1 MNNLWKMILMVSGIV
16 ILSGCASS
24 EPEKPDFDSSLYDG
38 RPIDTL
44 TSDAAPLSEME
55 AIQRGDIALSNNN
68 IDLALYE
75 YIRALSFPEA
85 QHQDKTLYTIGR
97 IHQSRDNSSYAE
109 KAYLASM
116 DYNPNNIQVLE
127 QLGSIYMKQGSVQQG
142 KSYFYRALN
151 ADQVRLKNANTLSD
165 NTVKLKDIRQ
175 LQVDSDS
182 PALAYMGLGIISDI
196 EVQHEFAKVFYHK
209 AIEVKPGSVKALLN
223 LGYSYYMSGD
233 YTAAKRYTMSAL
245 EKNPNNEKA
254 QNNLALIYLGKGEI
268 KRAIN
273 VFMRHMDAAEA
284 LNNVGYFLILQGKPD
299 KAIPYLQQAIDKKPS
314 YYQVANE
321 NLERALAEVRALTPK
336 EVGSE
341 AVVQ

>member
-1 MNNLWKMILMVSGIV
+1 MNNLWKMFFLVSSLFV
-16 ILSGCASS
+16 LSGCASS
-24 EPEKPDFDSSLYDG
+24 EPEKPSFDSSLYEG

-75 YIRALSFPEA
+75 YIRALSFPDA

-97 IHQSRDNSSYAE
+97 IHQSRDNTVYAE
-109 KAYLASM
+109 KAFLASVE
-116 DYNPNNIQVLE
+116 YNPNNVQVLE

-151 ADQVRLKNANTLSD
+151 ADQVRLKNPNTLSD
-165 NTVKLKDIRQ
+165 PVEIVDIRQ
-175 LQVDSDS
+175 LQVDKDS
-182 PALAYMGLGIISDI
+182 PALAYMGLGIVADI
-196 EVQHEFAKVFYHK
+196 EAQHEFAKVFYHK
-209 AIEVKPGSVKALLN
+209 AIEVKPNSVKALLN
-223 LGYSYYMSGD
+223 LGYSYYMSGN
-233 YTAAKRYTMSAL
+233 YTSAKRYTMSAL
-245 EKNPNNEKA
+245 EKDPNNEKA

-299 KAIPYLQQAIDKKPS
+299 KAVPYLQQAIDKKPS
-314 YYQVANE
+314 YYPVANE
-321 NLERALAEVRALTPK
+321 NLERALAEVRAMTPDAT
-336 EVGSE
+336 ETSS
-341 AVVQ
+341 ALQ